1 MKILRKYL
9 ICTLALFL
17 IISIGGFLFFTYT
30 PTYKGVIIESGQSIW
45 VVPDAENIKYK
56 SKQELRETYMYQGVE
71 FTLPTY
77 MSEKKV
83 GQLSVGDEVIIYF
96 SGEIRASAPGGGDA
110 YWVSLIKSESEE
122 SN

>member
-1 MKILRKYL
+1 MVKVGGKEVEDENLTKVSHLYFSS
-9 ICTLALFL
+9 FL

-77 MSEKKV
+77 MSEK
-83 GQLSVGDEVIIYF
+83 
-96 SGEIRASAPGGGDA
+96 R
-110 YWVSLIKSESEE
+110 
-122 SN
+122 

>member
-1 MKILRKYL
+1 MKILREYL

-45 VVPDAENIKYK
+45 VVADAENIKYK

-77 MSEKKV
+77 MPEKKV

-110 YWVSLIKSESEE
+110 YWVSLIKK
-122 SN
+122 